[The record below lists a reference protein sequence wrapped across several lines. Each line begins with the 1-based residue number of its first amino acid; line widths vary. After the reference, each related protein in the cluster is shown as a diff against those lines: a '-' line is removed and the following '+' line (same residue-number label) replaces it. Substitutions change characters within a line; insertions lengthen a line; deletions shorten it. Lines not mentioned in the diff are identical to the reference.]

1 MTERRVL
8 RRIALG
14 RRVASEK
21 GFTLIEVM
29 AALGIILVALLAVA
43 YTATIGFSDIAL
55 SRQRQGA
62 NALANQAME
71 QIRALPFDT
80 VRRGLA
86 NNDLAGDPSITQCGS
101 PAAPCYSEERLVR
114 ADNPTVVPLVPHRR
128 PITVGPTVYTV
139 AAYVTYYQ
147 NDVSSDTFRAVV
159 VVTWPNPARQGVS
172 SRVET
177 QSILYSGAGCTSTA
191 THPFAG
197 PCQPFLYGNASV
209 EPGHA
214 DITGT
219 ITGIGLEQASLWM
232 SAVSSNMQIE
242 QVSAIQGTA
251 RVAGVSLELTGLPE
265 QVIGRQAITSRADSD
280 PAQPNSVYQK
290 SSIPPPPQ
298 VGGSLPISA
307 LGNTLTVSAGTGGT
321 QADTTSTA
329 SALTST
335 YPCEDRGGL
344 PRNDGLPCGTSNT
357 RLEPYLTA
365 DLGLATGVLDLG
377 VSTLVS
383 IAPPVGN
390 GRFAFTNRDLVHEAG
405 EPVGECPA
413 TTGDGCVHAD
423 AYRAFGEIRLG
434 DLLSALDLLAPLG
447 WDGYLVRIAPGTAA
461 VSAEV
466 GHGAAVPTATTT
478 GGLIRFWNGS
488 GYSSVPLIAAGIPTQ
503 INVGPLNVGGGLLL
517 PGVSV
522 VMSATVT
529 QGTNVLTDPAGCA
542 GPCTRTTAT
551 ASSSSPVVDLTYRV
565 TESALTLA
573 NLNVHLDLGSIL
585 AQNTYQPAPSGA

>member
-1 MTERRVL
+1 MTERRIL
-8 RRIALG
+8 RRITLG
-14 RRVASEK
+14 CRISSEK

-86 NNDLAGDPSITQCGS
+86 NNDLAGDSNITQCGS
-101 PAAPCYSEERLVR
+101 PAMPCYNGERLVR
-114 ADNPTVVPLVPHRR
+114 GDNPSVVPLVPHRR
-128 PITVGPTVYTV
+128 TLTVGPTAYTV

-147 NDVSSDTFRAVV
+147 NDVSSDVYRAVV
-159 VVTWPNPARQGVS
+159 VVTWANPARQGVA

-209 EPGHA
+209 EQGYA
-214 DITGT
+214 TITGT
-219 ITGIGLEQASLWM
+219 IAGINLEKAGLWM
-232 SAVSSNMQIE
+232 SSASSNMQIE

-251 RVAGVSLELTGLPE
+251 RVAGVTLRLVGLQE
-265 QVIGRQAITSRADSD
+265 QVLGRQTITSKADND

-298 VGGSLPISA
+298 VGGSLQQTA
-307 LGNTLTVSAGTGGT
+307 LGNTLTVSAGSGGT

-329 SALTST
+329 SALTGT
-335 YPCEDRGGL
+335 YPCEDRNGV
-344 PRNDGLPCGTSNT
+344 PRNDGHPCGTSNT
-357 RLEPYLTA
+357 RLEPELTA
-365 DLGLATGVLDLG
+365 DLGLTSVVGNLG

-383 IAPPVGN
+383 LAPPSGN
-390 GRFAFTNRDLVHEAG
+390 GRFAFTNRDLVHESG
-405 EPVGECPA
+405 EPAGECPT

-423 AYRAFGEIRLG
+423 SYRSFGEVRLG
-434 DLLSALDLLAPLG
+434 DLLSALDVLSPLN
-447 WDGYLVRIAPGTAA
+447 WQGYLVRIAPGSAA

-466 GHGAAVPTATTT
+466 GHGAALPTATSF
-478 GGLIRFWNGS
+478 GGQISFWNGT
-488 GYSSVPLIAAGIPTQ
+488 GYSNVPMIASGIPPQ

-522 VMSATVT
+522 VMSATIT
-529 QGTNVLTDPAGCA
+529 QGTSTLVDPAGC
-542 GPCTRTTAT
+542 GGVCTRTA
-551 ASSSSPVVDLTYRV
+551 ASALSTSPVIDLAYRV
-565 TESALTLA
+565 TVAGVTLA
-573 NLNVHLDLGSIL
+573 DLNVHLDLGSVM